1 MKNKPDS
8 QYLIPDRLADVIRIL
23 VVLAVDKHSFRSE
36 VGLEGILR
44 GKPKSAISWLE
55 LANEHPE
62 FFRFNKEQTSIVL
75 LIRFLQK
82 VDVTEGELR
91 EPLTV
96 EQTEKL
102 VDQAIALHDKQ
113 LARYQRDSSK
123 NAITAAYIAAFSTVL
138 VGVFTWFSS
147 MDSNKDIKTNIE
159 VIEAKLDKL
168 EIEVTNTQ
176 KEVIKPTNTPKSQN
190 K

>member
-147 MDSNKDIKTNIE
+147 MDSNKDIKTNL
-159 VIEAKLDKL
+159 KK
-168 EIEVTNTQ
+168 
-176 KEVIKPTNTPKSQN
+176 
-190 K
+190 